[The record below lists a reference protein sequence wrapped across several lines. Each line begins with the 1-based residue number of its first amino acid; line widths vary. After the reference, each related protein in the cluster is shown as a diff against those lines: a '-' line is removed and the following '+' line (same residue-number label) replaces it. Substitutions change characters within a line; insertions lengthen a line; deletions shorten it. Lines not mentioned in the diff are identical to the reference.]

1 LEVIGLPRDDDRSCP
16 GCGDDGMYDHM
27 IDEFSETPVDARTAI
42 CENRDCRVRDFYV
55 PTPPESEDDEEMR
68 GVWDDF

>member
-1 LEVIGLPRDDDRSCP
+1 
-16 GCGDDGMYDHM
+16 MYDYM

-68 GVWDDF
+68 GVWE